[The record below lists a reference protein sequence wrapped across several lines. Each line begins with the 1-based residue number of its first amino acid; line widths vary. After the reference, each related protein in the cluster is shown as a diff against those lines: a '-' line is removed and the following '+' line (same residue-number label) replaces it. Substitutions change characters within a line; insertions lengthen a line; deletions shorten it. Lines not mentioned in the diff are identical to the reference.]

1 MRKIK
6 IDHFSSKK
14 FKFWAKKRRKNGFF
28 GVFRQYFRKTLRT
41 FAVLLQLSSNLQGS
55 RLFDC
60 RRCANNKKRPL
71 FQKQTK
77 LLAKKPRN
85 NVFFKF
91 FRYYLR
97 KTLRKFAVMLRL
109 NLNLQGSRPFNCKMC
124 AKKKMATFLKKNKFL
139 SKKLRKTCFFE
150 VFRYYFRKTLGKIAV
165 LLRLSSNLQG
175 SRLFD
180 YKSCANIKNG
190 HFMIKKLNF
199 WPKNLEKTCFLGFYD
214 INSGKRF
221 ANLLYCSD

>member
-1 MRKIK
+1 MSQTTSQKRV
-6 IDHFSSKK
+6 
-14 FKFWAKKRRKNGFF
+14 FWGFL
-28 GVFRQYFRKTLRT
+28 T
-41 FAVLLQLSSNLQGS
+41 LLQQNASQNCCIAPIERKLTGGQ
-55 RLFDC
+55 LFDC
-60 RRCANNKKRPL
+60 KKCANIKNGHFILKKNK
-71 FQKQTK
+71 F
-77 LLAKKPRN
+77 LAKKPRK
-85 NVFFKF
+85 NVFFRV
-91 FRYYLR
+91 FRHYFS
-97 KTLRKFAVMLRL
+97 KTLCKFAVMLRL